1 MMAHGLAGLRLHPA
15 CVILVSGL
23 ALAGC
28 TSAMPDSGGNANSV
42 FGNQPE
48 GTTPSFAPGAA
59 SGQHA
64 MAQPAQGSFGKVG
77 GNVALLVPLTG
88 PYASVGQA
96 LVNAAKL
103 ALPDG
108 GTPSL
113 DVRDTG
119 GTAAGAT
126 TAAQAAIAAGDG
138 IILGPLTSA
147 EAQIVA
153 PIATQAGIVMLPF
166 TNDGS
171 VAAQNV
177 WPLGI
182 TPLEQV
188 QRVMKAAD
196 DAGHNSFAALLPDS
210 DFGHHLGTAI
220 SAEAATLGQNNPSI
234 TFYQPGFGS
243 INQAV
248 KEISDFAERGGVFAQ
263 IKKDEEEATPA
274 SRAEAAK
281 LRHQPIAPPPFNAL
295 FIGATDPNELAEIAQ
310 FLPYYYI
317 NPGQVQLMG
326 PANWS
331 GIASAVAALGA
342 YNGAIFAAP
351 DPSGAAGFDARY
363 ASAYGGPP
371 PAIADVAFDAA
382 TIAHLAAAAGGYTS
396 TVLDNPAGFSGVDGA
411 MIFGA
416 SGQVSRGLAI
426 FSIGGGGDQLTSPAP
441 NPPAPPSS

>member
-1 MMAHGLAGLRLHPA
+1 MMAHRLAGLRVHPA
-15 CVILVSGL
+15 CVILLSGL
-23 ALAGC
+23 SLAGC
-28 TSAMPDSGGNANSV
+28 TAAMPYGGGNANSV
-42 FGNQPE
+42 YGNPPE
-48 GTTPSFAPGAA
+48 GATPSFAPGTAPGQP
-59 SGQHA
+59 SG
-64 MAQPAQGSFGKVG
+64 AQPAQGTFGKVG
-77 GNVALLVPLTG
+77 GNVALLAPLTG

-103 ALPDG
+103 AVPDG

-119 GTAAGAT
+119 GTPAGAVA
-126 TAAQAAIAAGDG
+126 AAQAAIAAGDG

-147 EAQIVA
+147 ETQAVA
-153 PIATQAGIVMLPF
+153 PIATQAGLVMMPF
-166 TNDGS
+166 TNDAS
-171 VAAQNV
+171 VAAANV

-182 TPLEQV
+182 TPAEQV
-188 QRVMKAAD
+188 QRVMKDAA
-196 DAGHNSFAALLPDS
+196 DAGHNNFAALLPDS

-220 SAEAATLGQNNPSI
+220 GAEAATLGQSNPTI
-234 TFYQPGFGS
+234 TFYAPGFAS

-248 KEISDFAERGGVFAQ
+248 KTMSDFADRGGVFAQ

-274 SRAEAAK
+274 SRAEAEK

-310 FLPYYYI
+310 FLPYYYV

-331 GIASAVAALGA
+331 AIAPAVAALGA
-342 YNGAIFAAP
+342 YNGAFFAAP
-351 DPSGAAGFDARY
+351 DPAGAAGFDAHY

-396 TVLDNPAGFSGVDGA
+396 AVFTNPAGFTGIDGPL
-411 MIFGA
+411 ILGPTGA
-416 SGQVSRGLAI
+416 VSRGLAI
-426 FSIGGGGDQLTSPAP
+426 FSIGAGGAQLTSPAP